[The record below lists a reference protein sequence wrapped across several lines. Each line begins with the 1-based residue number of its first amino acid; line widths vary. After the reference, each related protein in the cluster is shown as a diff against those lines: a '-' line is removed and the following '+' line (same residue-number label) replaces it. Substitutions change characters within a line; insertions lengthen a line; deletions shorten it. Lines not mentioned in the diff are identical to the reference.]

1 MQNLI
6 EFTVAFGLGSM
17 VTTFIQIWYS
27 TRRDFK
33 ARQFAEKRDA
43 FVGFLKAQSDVR
55 ALYTRE
61 TYMEFHHWRF
71 RCDLVSSKE
80 VRKAIQD
87 VLNPKGARLEEK
99 ERAYFTMVTTMHNDL
114 GLTE

>member
-1 MQNLI
+1 MKNFI
-6 EFTVAFGLGSM
+6 KFKIAFWLGSM

-27 TRRDFK
+27 TRKDFK

-61 TYMEFHHWRF
+61 T
-71 RCDLVSSKE
+71 
-80 VRKAIQD
+80 
-87 VLNPKGARLEEK
+87 
-99 ERAYFTMVTTMHNDL
+99 
-114 GLTE
+114 

>member
-55 ALYTRE
+55 AL
-61 TYMEFHHWRF
+61 
-71 RCDLVSSKE
+71 
-80 VRKAIQD
+80 
-87 VLNPKGARLEEK
+87 
-99 ERAYFTMVTTMHNDL
+99 
-114 GLTE
+114 

>member
-43 FVGFLKAQSDVR
+43 FVGFLKAQTDARV
-55 ALYTRE
+55 LYTRK
-61 TYMEFHHWRF
+61 TYMEFHYLRF

-80 VRKAIQD
+80 VLKAIQD
-87 VLNPKGARLEEK
+87 TLNPKGTSLEEN
-99 ERAYFTMVTTMHNDL
+99 ERAYNTMVTTTRNDL

>member
-1 MQNLI
+1 MKNFI
-6 EFTVAFGLGSM
+6 KFKIAFWLGSM

-27 TRRDFK
+27 TRKDFK

-55 ALYTRE
+55 VLYTRD
-61 TYMEFHHWRF
+61 TYMEFHYWRF

-80 VRKAIQD
+80 VRKAIHD
-87 VLNPKGARLEEK
+87 ILNPKGASLEEK
-99 ERAYFTMVTTMHNDL
+99 ERAYFTMVTTMRNDL

>member
-61 TYMEFHHWRF
+61 TYMQFHYLRF
-71 RCDLVSSKE
+71 RCNLVSSKE

-87 VLNPKGARLEEK
+87 VLNPKGTSLEEK
-99 ERAYFTMVTTMHNDL
+99 ERAYFTMVTTMRNDL

>member
-1 MQNLI
+1 MIVSFGKQAGNTKMQNLI

-61 TYMEFHHWRF
+61 T
-71 RCDLVSSKE
+71 
-80 VRKAIQD
+80 
-87 VLNPKGARLEEK
+87 
-99 ERAYFTMVTTMHNDL
+99 
-114 GLTE
+114 